1 METQKNTPNPD
12 EMPLTPEEIKAIGE
26 IELGPAKH
34 EIFLNKHYK
43 KLIIGG
49 IAFMVAA
56 SAAIGYYSYKQE
68 QKELAGALVVKSM
81 GSASL
86 NGAQQPSAYDAAAL
100 AEINNQYPDTNS
112 AELAQLLEALS
123 LLTDTAKA
131 EMALSQLESI
141 AATTQNSLLRARAL
155 ASLATYYTGEQKN
168 EQATGY
174 WKQLI
179 SMPANPYSAL
189 AYVSLGDLA
198 KLSGDIEG
206 ARNFYNQV
214 LSVCPYSPLVRH
226 NVVQTRLDLLE
237 VDAPVA
243 VAPPAE
249 QTPAPTTT
257 PAPAPAA
264 VDNPFG
270 IDTTNPFGDTPA
282 TPSAPATGGES
293 DPFGGLSTMP
303 GGSL

>member
-43 KLIIGG
+43 KLIIG
-49 IAFMVAA
+49 
-56 SAAIGYYSYKQE
+56 
-68 QKELAGALVVKSM
+68 ELAGALIVKSM

-100 AEINNQYPDTNS
+100 AEINNQYADTNS

-155 ASLATYYTGEQKN
+155 ASLATYYTGEQKP

-189 AYVSLGDLA
+189 AYVSLGDQA
-198 KLSGDIEG
+198 KLSGDLEG

-237 VDAPVA
+237 VDAPVP

-249 QTPAPTTT
+249 PAPAPAAT

-270 IDTTNPFGDTPA
+270 IDTSNPFGDT
-282 TPSAPATGGES
+282 PATGGES
-293 DPFGGLSTMP
+293 DPFGGMSTLP